1 MSRRSSNIRASSRR
15 VAEIRPYRE
24 GDLQDL
30 YAICL
35 ATGWAGQDA
44 SGMYADPKLVG
55 HLFAAPYGVLAPECA
70 LVAEDDEGVA
80 GYIIGAAD
88 TAAFEA
94 RLERDWWPKL
104 RGEYADRKGGPSAEW
119 TPDQRLAWQ
128 IHHPRPPRPA
138 LLARYPAHLHI
149 DLLPRLQGQ
158 GVGRRMIDA
167 WLALIRSQGARGAHL
182 EVGTANARAIR
193 FYRAYGLTE
202 EAEWSNAHTHLFA
215 TTL

>member
-1 MSRRSSNIRASSRR
+1 

-24 GDLQDL
+24 SDLEDL
-30 YAICL
+30 YRICL

-44 SGMYADPKLVG
+44 AGIYADPKLVG
-55 HLFAAPYGVLAPECA
+55 HLFAAPYGVLAPESA
-70 LVAEDDEGVA
+70 LVAEDGEGVA

-94 RLERDWWPKL
+94 RLERDWWPPL
-104 RGEYADRKGGPSAEW
+104 RGQYADPKRGPPADW

-138 LLARYPAHLHI
+138 LLTRYPAHLHI
-149 DLLPRLQGQ
+149 DLMPRLQGQ
-158 GVGRRMIDA
+158 GMGKRMIDA
-167 WLALIRSQGARGAHL
+167 WLALIRAQGARGAHL

-202 EAEWSNAHTHLFA
+202 EPEWSSAGTRLFA

>member
-1 MSRRSSNIRASSRR
+1 MP
-15 VAEIRPYRE
+15 EIRPYQP
-24 GDLQDL
+24 GDLEDL

-44 SGMYADPKLVG
+44 SGIYADPKLVG

-70 LVAEDDEGVA
+70 LVAEDGEGVA
-80 GYIIGAAD
+80 GYIIGTAD

-94 RLERDWWPKL
+94 RLERDWWPQL
-104 RGEYADRKGGPSAEW
+104 RTRYADPKGRPPADW

-128 IHHPRPPRPA
+128 IHHPRPPRPT

-149 DLLPRLQGQ
+149 DLLPRLQRQ
-158 GVGRRMIDA
+158 GMGRRMMDA
-167 WLALIRSQGARGAHL
+167 WLGLIRSTGARGMHL
-182 EVGTANARAIR
+182 ECSSANERALR

-202 EAEWSNAHTHLFA
+202 ESEWSNAHAILFA